1 MKRKNDF
8 AAKLLAVC
16 LALVLAAGML
26 AVPAMATGAATPSP
40 ANSTVPGGGG
50 EDNEGEGNK
59 GDNNNPGSN
68 GITGGMPY
76 ITGYTVAPQLGVAGE
91 LQRIQPGQK
100 CCIIV
105 SICDPRFTKM
115 YEEKSN
121 TDAED
126 TEAEVHNKALESL
139 MANAFPNIKI
149 TSTYNFAS
157 PSLGDIQIGG
167 FAYDKKL
174 SSGNDWTSG
183 PLEYHVAFNDITYMG
198 GSNKLSFD
206 VSYSGQQGLELVNLS
221 QNISQC
227 VGATNVEGG
236 KASAI
241 VVRSASYGGGS
252 VVAGQQFTLTAD
264 VFVTAGTTGAENVA
278 VSLTLPEQITVVSGS
293 SQIFVGNMAA
303 GESTSVNF
311 LLNASAT
318 SAAGSANITVNVN
331 GNAASDGAALTTTM
345 PITVPI
351 VQPERFEISR
361 TDFPEVINM
370 GEETYGSVSFVN
382 KGKGTIYNVSA
393 ELRGEGFT
401 TSEGNQFIGNVNS
414 GTESSAD
421 FTISPTQAGT
431 LNAQLVIT
439 YENEQAE
446 EKTITKDLTFT
457 VEEMVFDDPG
467 MMPGIDDIP
476 TEPAQTG
483 MPVWAW
489 AVIAVLAAGVAATV
503 VVIVRKKI
511 KKRKEN
517 EKLMEDD
524 DEDI

>member
-1 MKRKNDF
+1 MKQATNF
-8 AAKLLAVC
+8 AGKLLAVC
-16 LALVLAAGML
+16 LALVLAASML
-26 AVPAMATGAATPSP
+26 AVPAWADDE
-40 ANSTVPGGGG
+40 NSTGTGSASTTPPASSDDGG
-50 EDNEGEGNK
+50 
-59 GDNNNPGSN
+59 SS
-68 GITGGMPY
+68 GITGGTPY
-76 ITGYTVAPQLGVAGE
+76 ITGYTVTPQLGVAGE

-105 SICDPRFTKM
+105 SICDPRFTKIPG
-115 YEEKSN
+115 
-121 TDAED
+121 D
-126 TEAEVHNKALESL
+126 EAHNNALQKMMEQ
-139 MANAFPNIKI
+139 AFPNVKI

-167 FAYDKKL
+167 FAYGKNN
-174 SSGNDWTSG
+174 SSGAPWEAG
-183 PLEYHVAFNDITYMG
+183 PLEYHVSFNDITYLG

-241 VVRSASYGGGS
+241 VVRSAGYGGGS

-278 VSLTLPEQITVVSGS
+278 VSLTLPEQVTVVSGS

-318 SAAGSANITVNVN
+318 AAAGSANITINVN

-351 VQPERFEISR
+351 VQPERFEVSR

-401 TSEGNQFIGNVNS
+401 TTEGNQFVGNVAS

-421 FTISPTQAGT
+421 FTISPTQAGSI
-431 LNAQLVIT
+431 NAQLVIT

-446 EKTITKDLTFT
+446 EKTITKDITFT
-457 VEEMVFDDPG
+457 VEEMSFEDPG
-467 MMPGIDDIP
+467 MMPGMGDMP
-476 TEPAQTG
+476 TEPTQTG
-483 MPVWAW
+483 MPLWAW
-489 AVIAVLAAGVAATV
+489 AVIVVLAAGVVATV

-517 EKLMEDD
+517 EKLMEED

>member
-1 MKRKNDF
+1 MKQATNF
-8 AAKLLAVC
+8 AGKLLAVC
-16 LALVLAAGML
+16 LALVLAASML
-26 AVPAMATGAATPSP
+26 AVPAWADDE
-40 ANSTVPGGGG
+40 NSTGTGSAGTTPPASSDDGG
-50 EDNEGEGNK
+50 
-59 GDNNNPGSN
+59 SS
-68 GITGGMPY
+68 GITSGTPY
-76 ITGYTVAPQLGVAGE
+76 ITGYTVTPQLGVAGE

-105 SICDPRFTKM
+105 SICDPRFTKIPG
-115 YEEKSN
+115 
-121 TDAED
+121 D
-126 TEAEVHNKALESL
+126 EAHNNALQKMMEQ
-139 MANAFPNIKI
+139 AFPNVKI

-167 FAYDKKL
+167 FAYGKNN
-174 SSGNDWTSG
+174 SSGAPWEAG
-183 PLEYHVAFNDITYMG
+183 PLEYHVSFNDITYLG

-241 VVRSASYGGGS
+241 VVRSAGYGGGS

-278 VSLTLPEQITVVSGS
+278 VSLTLPEQVTVVSGS

-318 SAAGSANITVNVN
+318 AAAGSANITINVN

-351 VQPERFEISR
+351 VQPERFEVSR

-401 TSEGNQFIGNVNS
+401 TTEGNQFVGNVAS

-421 FTISPTQAGT
+421 FTISPTQAGSI
-431 LNAQLVIT
+431 NAQLVIT

-446 EKTITKDLTFT
+446 EKTITKDITFT
-457 VEEMVFDDPG
+457 VEEMMFEDPG
-467 MMPGIDDIP
+467 MMPGIDDMP
-476 TEPAQTG
+476 TEPTQTG
-483 MPVWAW
+483 MPLWAW
-489 AVIAVLAAGVAATV
+489 AVIVVLVAGVVVTV

-517 EKLMEDD
+517 EKLMEED

>member
-1 MKRKNDF
+1 MKQATNF
-8 AAKLLAVC
+8 AGKLLAVC
-16 LALVLAAGML
+16 LALVLAASML
-26 AVPAMATGAATPSP
+26 AVPAWADNG
-40 ANSTVPGGGG
+40 NSTGTGSASTTPPASSDDGG
-50 EDNEGEGNK
+50 
-59 GDNNNPGSN
+59 SS
-68 GITGGMPY
+68 GITGGTPY
-76 ITGYTVAPQLGVAGE
+76 ITGYTVTPQLGVAGE

-105 SICDPRFTKM
+105 SICDPRFTKIPG
-115 YEEKSN
+115 
-121 TDAED
+121 D
-126 TEAEVHNKALESL
+126 EAHNNALQKMMEQ
-139 MANAFPNIKI
+139 AFPNVKI

-167 FAYDKKL
+167 FAYGKNN
-174 SSGNDWTSG
+174 SSGAPWEAG
-183 PLEYHVAFNDITYMG
+183 PLEYHVSFNDITYLG

-206 VSYSGQQGLELVNLS
+206 VSYSGQQGLELANLS

-241 VVRSASYGGGS
+241 VVRSAGYGGGS

-278 VSLTLPEQITVVSGS
+278 VSLTLPEQVTVVSGS

-318 SAAGSANITVNVN
+318 AAAGSANITINVN

-351 VQPERFEISR
+351 VQPERFEVSR

-401 TSEGNQFIGNVNS
+401 TTEGNQFVGNVAS

-421 FTISPTQAGT
+421 FTISPTQAGSI
-431 LNAQLVIT
+431 NAQLVIT
-439 YENEQAE
+439 YENERAE
-446 EKTITKDLTFT
+446 EKTITKDITFT
-457 VEEMVFDDPG
+457 VKEMPFDSG
-467 MMPGIDDIP
+467 MAPDMDMPA
-476 TEPAQTG
+476 EPEQTG
-483 MPVWAW
+483 IPVWAW
-489 AVIAVLAAGVAATV
+489 AVMGLLVAGIVATV
-503 VVIVRKKI
+503 VIIVRKKI

-517 EKLMEDD
+517 EKLMEED

>member
-1 MKRKNDF
+1 MKQATNF
-8 AAKLLAVC
+8 AGKLLAVC
-16 LALVLAAGML
+16 LALVLAASML
-26 AVPAMATGAATPSP
+26 AVPAAWADNG
-40 ANSTVPGGGG
+40 NSTGTGSASTTPPASSDDGG
-50 EDNEGEGNK
+50 
-59 GDNNNPGSN
+59 SS
-68 GITGGMPY
+68 GITSGTPY
-76 ITGYTVAPQLGVAGE
+76 ITGYTVTPQLGVAGE

-105 SICDPRFTKM
+105 SICDPRFTKIPG
-115 YEEKSN
+115 
-121 TDAED
+121 D
-126 TEAEVHNKALESL
+126 EAHNNALQKMMEQ
-139 MANAFPNIKI
+139 AFPNVKI

-167 FAYDKKL
+167 FAYGKNN
-174 SSGNDWTSG
+174 SSGAPWEAG
-183 PLEYHVAFNDITYMG
+183 PLEYHVSFNDITYLG

-221 QNISQC
+221 KNISQC

-241 VVRSASYGGGS
+241 VVRSAGYGGGS

-278 VSLTLPEQITVVSGS
+278 VSLTLPEQVTVVSGS

-303 GESTSVNF
+303 GESASVNF

-318 SAAGSANITVNVN
+318 AAAGSANITINVN

-351 VQPERFEISR
+351 VQPERFEVSR

-401 TSEGNQFIGNVNS
+401 TTEGNQFVGNVAS

-421 FTISPTQAGT
+421 FTISPTQAGSI
-431 LNAQLVIT
+431 NAQLVIT

-446 EKTITKDLTFT
+446 EKTITKDITFT
-457 VEEMVFDDPG
+457 VEEMSFEDPG
-467 MMPGIDDIP
+467 MMPGMGDMP
-476 TEPAQTG
+476 TEPTQTG
-483 MPVWAW
+483 MPLWAW
-489 AVIAVLAAGVAATV
+489 AVIVVLAAGVVATV

-517 EKLMEDD
+517 EKLMEED

>member
-1 MKRKNDF
+1 MKQATNF
-8 AAKLLAVC
+8 AGKLLAVC
-16 LALVLAAGML
+16 LALVLAASML
-26 AVPAMATGAATPSP
+26 AVPAWADDGNNTGTGDPGTTPP
-40 ANSTVPGGGG
+40 ASSDDGG
-50 EDNEGEGNK
+50 
-59 GDNNNPGSN
+59 SS
-68 GITGGMPY
+68 GITGGTPY
-76 ITGYTVAPQLGVAGE
+76 ITGYTVTPQLGVAGE

-105 SICDPRFTKM
+105 SICDPRFTKIPG
-115 YEEKSN
+115 
-121 TDAED
+121 D
-126 TEAEVHNKALESL
+126 EAHNNALQKMIEQ
-139 MANAFPNIKI
+139 AFPNVKI

-167 FAYDKKL
+167 FAYGKNN
-174 SSGNDWTSG
+174 SSGAPWEAG
-183 PLEYHVAFNDITYMG
+183 PLEYHVSFNDITYLG

-241 VVRSASYGGGS
+241 VVRSAGYGGGS

-278 VSLTLPEQITVVSGS
+278 VSLTLPEQVTVVSGS

-318 SAAGSANITVNVN
+318 AAAGSANITINVN

-401 TSEGNQFIGNVNS
+401 TTEGNQFVGNVAS

-421 FTISPTQAGT
+421 FTISPTQAGSI
-431 LNAQLVIT
+431 NAQLVIT

-446 EKTITKDLTFT
+446 EKTLTKDITFT
-457 VEEMVFDDPG
+457 VEEMMFEDPG
-467 MMPGIDDIP
+467 MMPGIDDMP

-483 MPVWAW
+483 MPLWAW
-489 AVIAVLAAGVAATV
+489 AVIVVLVAGVVVTV

-517 EKLMEDD
+517 EKLMEED

>member
-1 MKRKNDF
+1 MKQATNF
-8 AAKLLAVC
+8 AGKLLAVC
-16 LALVLAAGML
+16 LALVLAASML
-26 AVPAMATGAATPSP
+26 AVPAWADNGNSTGAGDPGTTPP
-40 ANSTVPGGGG
+40 ASSDDGG
-50 EDNEGEGNK
+50 
-59 GDNNNPGSN
+59 SS
-68 GITGGMPY
+68 GITSGTPY
-76 ITGYTVAPQLGVAGE
+76 ITGYTVTPQLGVAGE

-105 SICDPRFTKM
+105 SICDPRFTKIPG
-115 YEEKSN
+115 
-121 TDAED
+121 D
-126 TEAEVHNKALESL
+126 EAHNNALQKMMEQ
-139 MANAFPNIKI
+139 AFPNVKI

-167 FAYDKKL
+167 FAYGKNN
-174 SSGNDWTSG
+174 SSGAPWEAG
-183 PLEYHVAFNDITYMG
+183 PLEYHVSFNDITYLG

-241 VVRSASYGGGS
+241 VVRSAGYGGGS

-278 VSLTLPEQITVVSGS
+278 VSLTLPEQVTVVSGS

-318 SAAGSANITVNVN
+318 AAAGSANITINVN

-351 VQPERFEISR
+351 VQPERFEVSR

-401 TSEGNQFIGNVNS
+401 TTEGNQFVGNVAS

-421 FTISPTQAGT
+421 FTISPTQAGSI
-431 LNAQLVIT
+431 NAQLVIT

-446 EKTITKDLTFT
+446 EKTITKDITFT
-457 VEEMVFDDPG
+457 VEEMMFEDPG
-467 MMPGIDDIP
+467 MMPGIDDMP

-483 MPVWAW
+483 MPLWAW
-489 AVIAVLAAGVAATV
+489 AVIVVLVAGVVVTV

-517 EKLMEDD
+517 EKLMEED

>member
-1 MKRKNDF
+1 MKQATNF
-8 AAKLLAVC
+8 AGKLLAVC
-16 LALVLAAGML
+16 LALVLAASML
-26 AVPAMATGAATPSP
+26 AVPAWAGNENNTGTGSASTTPP
-40 ANSTVPGGGG
+40 ASS
-50 EDNEGEGNK
+50 DEG
-59 GDNNNPGSN
+59 SS
-68 GITGGMPY
+68 GITGGTPY
-76 ITGYTVAPQLGVAGE
+76 ITGYTVTPQLGVAGE

-105 SICDPRFTKM
+105 GICDPRFTKM
-115 YEEKSN
+115 AESEEG
-121 TDAED
+121 AE
-126 TEAEVHNKALESL
+126 AHNKALEAL
-139 MANAFPNIKI
+139 MGSAFPNVKI

-167 FAYDKKL
+167 FAYGKNN
-174 SSGNDWTSG
+174 SSGAPWEAG
-183 PLEYHVAFNDITYMG
+183 PLEYHVSFNDITYLG

-206 VSYSGQQGLELVNLS
+206 VSYSGQQGLELANLS

-241 VVRSASYGGGS
+241 VVRSAGYGGGS

-278 VSLTLPEQITVVSGS
+278 VSLTLPEQVTVVSGS

-318 SAAGSANITVNVN
+318 AAAGSANITINVN

-351 VQPERFEISR
+351 VQPERFEVSR

-401 TSEGNQFIGNVNS
+401 TTEGNQFVGNVAS

-421 FTISPTQAGT
+421 FTISPTQAGSI
-431 LNAQLVIT
+431 NAQLVIT

-446 EKTITKDLTFT
+446 EKTITKDITFT
-457 VEEMVFDDPG
+457 VEEMSFEDPG
-467 MMPGIDDIP
+467 MMPGMGDMP
-476 TEPAQTG
+476 TEPTQTG
-483 MPVWAW
+483 MPLWAW
-489 AVIAVLAAGVAATV
+489 AVIVVLAAGVVATV

-517 EKLMEDD
+517 EKLMEED

>member
-1 MKRKNDF
+1 MKQATNF
-8 AAKLLAVC
+8 AGKLLAVC
-16 LALVLAAGML
+16 LALVLAASML
-26 AVPAMATGAATPSP
+26 AVPAWAGDG
-40 ANSTVPGGGG
+40 NSTGTGDPGTTPPASSDDGG
-50 EDNEGEGNK
+50 
-59 GDNNNPGSN
+59 SS
-68 GITGGMPY
+68 GITSGTPY
-76 ITGYTVAPQLGVAGE
+76 ITGYTVTPQLGVAGE

-105 SICDPRFTKM
+105 GICDPRFTKM
-115 YEEKSN
+115 ATGEEGA
-121 TDAED
+121 DA
-126 TEAEVHNKALESL
+126 HNKALETL
-139 MANAFPNIKI
+139 MSRAFPNIKI

-183 PLEYHVAFNDITYMG
+183 PLEYHVSFNDITYLG

-241 VVRSASYGGGS
+241 VVRSAGYGGGS

-278 VSLTLPEQITVVSGS
+278 VSLTLPEQVTVVSGS

-318 SAAGSANITVNVN
+318 AAAGSANITINVN

-401 TSEGNQFIGNVNS
+401 TTEGNQFVGNVAS

-421 FTISPTQAGT
+421 FTISPTQAGSI
-431 LNAQLVIT
+431 NAQLVIT

-446 EKTITKDLTFT
+446 EKTITKDITFT
-457 VEEMVFDDPG
+457 VEEMMFEDPG
-467 MMPGIDDIP
+467 MMPGIDDMP
-476 TEPAQTG
+476 TEPTQTG
-483 MPVWAW
+483 MPLWAW
-489 AVIAVLAAGVAATV
+489 AVIVVLVAGVVVTV

-517 EKLMEDD
+517 EKLMEED

>member
-1 MKRKNDF
+1 MKQATNF
-8 AAKLLAVC
+8 AGKLLAVC
-16 LALVLAAGML
+16 LALVLAASML
-26 AVPAMATGAATPSP
+26 AVPAWAGDG
-40 ANSTVPGGGG
+40 NSTDTGSASTTPPASFDDGG
-50 EDNEGEGNK
+50 
-59 GDNNNPGSN
+59 SS
-68 GITGGMPY
+68 GITSGTPY
-76 ITGYTVAPQLGVAGE
+76 ITGYTVTPQLGVAGE

-105 SICDPRFTKM
+105 SICDPRFTKIPG
-115 YEEKSN
+115 
-121 TDAED
+121 D
-126 TEAEVHNKALESL
+126 EAHNNALQKMMEQ
-139 MANAFPNIKI
+139 AFPNVKI

-167 FAYDKKL
+167 FAYGKNN
-174 SSGNDWTSG
+174 SSGAPWEAG
-183 PLEYHVAFNDITYMG
+183 PLEYHVSFNDITYLG

-241 VVRSASYGGGS
+241 VVRSAGYGGGS

-278 VSLTLPEQITVVSGS
+278 VSLTLPEQVTVVSGS

-318 SAAGSANITVNVN
+318 AAAGSANITINVN

-351 VQPERFEISR
+351 VQPERFEVSR

-401 TSEGNQFIGNVNS
+401 TTEGNQFVGNVAS

-421 FTISPTQAGT
+421 FTISPTQAGSI
-431 LNAQLVIT
+431 NAQLVIT

-446 EKTITKDLTFT
+446 EKTITKDITFT
-457 VEEMVFDDPG
+457 VEEMSFEDPG
-467 MMPGIDDIP
+467 MMPGMGDMS
-476 TEPAQTG
+476 TEPTQTG
-483 MPVWAW
+483 MPLWAW
-489 AVIAVLAAGVAATV
+489 AVIVVLAAGVVATV

-517 EKLMEDD
+517 EKLMEED

>member
-1 MKRKNDF
+1 MKQATNF
-8 AAKLLAVC
+8 AGKLLAVC
-16 LALVLAAGML
+16 LALVLAASML
-26 AVPAMATGAATPSP
+26 AVPAWAGNENNTGTGDPGTTPP
-40 ANSTVPGGGG
+40 ASS
-50 EDNEGEGNK
+50 DEG
-59 GDNNNPGSN
+59 SS
-68 GITGGMPY
+68 GITGGTPY
-76 ITGYTVAPQLGVAGE
+76 ITGYTVTPQLGVAGE

-105 SICDPRFTKM
+105 GICDPRFTKM
-115 YEEKSN
+115 ATGEEGA
-121 TDAED
+121 DA
-126 TEAEVHNKALESL
+126 HNKALETL
-139 MANAFPNIKI
+139 MSRAFPNIKI

-167 FAYDKKL
+167 FAYGKNN
-174 SSGNDWTSG
+174 SSGAPWEAG
-183 PLEYHVAFNDITYMG
+183 PLEYHVSFNDITYLG

-241 VVRSASYGGGS
+241 VVRSAGYGGGS

-278 VSLTLPEQITVVSGS
+278 VSLTLPEQVTVVSGS

-318 SAAGSANITVNVN
+318 AAAGSANITINVN

-401 TSEGNQFIGNVNS
+401 TTEGNQFVGNVAS

-421 FTISPTQAGT
+421 FTISPTQAGSI
-431 LNAQLVIT
+431 NAQLVIT

-446 EKTITKDLTFT
+446 EKTITKDITFT
-457 VEEMVFDDPG
+457 VEEMMFEDPG
-467 MMPGIDDIP
+467 MMPGMGDMP
-476 TEPAQTG
+476 TEPTQTG
-483 MPVWAW
+483 MPLWAW
-489 AVIAVLAAGVAATV
+489 AVIVVLAAGVVATV

-517 EKLMEDD
+517 EKLMEED

>member
-1 MKRKNDF
+1 MKQATNF
-8 AAKLLAVC
+8 AGKLLAVC
-16 LALVLAAGML
+16 LALVLAASML
-26 AVPAMATGAATPSP
+26 AVPAWADDGNNTGTGDPGTTPP
-40 ANSTVPGGGG
+40 ASSDDGG
-50 EDNEGEGNK
+50 
-59 GDNNNPGSN
+59 SS
-68 GITGGMPY
+68 GITGGTPY
-76 ITGYTVAPQLGVAGE
+76 ITGYTVTPQLGVAGE

-105 SICDPRFTKM
+105 SICDPRFTKIPG
-115 YEEKSN
+115 
-121 TDAED
+121 D
-126 TEAEVHNKALESL
+126 EAHNNALQKMMEQ
-139 MANAFPNIKI
+139 AFPNVKI

-167 FAYDKKL
+167 FAYGKNN
-174 SSGNDWTSG
+174 SSGAPWEAG
-183 PLEYHVAFNDITYMG
+183 PLEYHVSFNDITYLG

-241 VVRSASYGGGS
+241 VVRSAGYGGGS

-278 VSLTLPEQITVVSGS
+278 VSLTLPEQVTVVSGS

-318 SAAGSANITVNVN
+318 AAAGSANITINVN

-401 TSEGNQFIGNVNS
+401 TTEGNQFVGNVAS

-421 FTISPTQAGT
+421 FTISPTQAGSI
-431 LNAQLVIT
+431 NAQLVIT

-446 EKTITKDLTFT
+446 EKTITKDITFT
-457 VEEMVFDDPG
+457 VEEMMFEDPG
-467 MMPGIDDIP
+467 MMPGIDDMP
-476 TEPAQTG
+476 TEPTQTG
-483 MPVWAW
+483 MPLWAW
-489 AVIAVLAAGVAATV
+489 AVIVVLVAGVVVTV

-517 EKLMEDD
+517 EKLMEED

>member
-1 MKRKNDF
+1 MKQATNF
-8 AAKLLAVC
+8 AGKLLAVC
-16 LALVLAAGML
+16 LALVLAASML
-26 AVPAMATGAATPSP
+26 AVPAWADDGNNTGTGDPGTTPP
-40 ANSTVPGGGG
+40 ASS
-50 EDNEGEGNK
+50 DEG
-59 GDNNNPGSN
+59 SS
-68 GITGGMPY
+68 GITGGTPY
-76 ITGYTVAPQLGVAGE
+76 ITGYTVTPQLGVAGE

-105 SICDPRFTKM
+105 SICDPRFTKIPG
-115 YEEKSN
+115 
-121 TDAED
+121 D
-126 TEAEVHNKALESL
+126 EAHNNALQKMMEQ
-139 MANAFPNIKI
+139 AFPNVKI

-167 FAYDKKL
+167 FAYGKNN
-174 SSGNDWTSG
+174 SSGAPWEAG
-183 PLEYHVAFNDITYMG
+183 PLEYHVSFNDITYLG

-241 VVRSASYGGGS
+241 VVRSAGYGGGS

-278 VSLTLPEQITVVSGS
+278 VSLTLPEQVTVVSGS

-318 SAAGSANITVNVN
+318 AAAGSANITINVN

-401 TSEGNQFIGNVNS
+401 TTEGNQFVGNVAS

-421 FTISPTQAGT
+421 FTISPTQAGSI
-431 LNAQLVIT
+431 NAQLVIT

-446 EKTITKDLTFT
+446 EKTITKDITFT
-457 VEEMVFDDPG
+457 VEEMSFEDPG
-467 MMPGIDDIP
+467 MMPGMGDMP
-476 TEPAQTG
+476 TEPTQTG
-483 MPVWAW
+483 MPLWAW
-489 AVIAVLAAGVAATV
+489 AVIVVLAAGVVATV

-517 EKLMEDD
+517 EKLMEED

>member
-1 MKRKNDF
+1 MKQATNF
-8 AAKLLAVC
+8 AGKLLAVC
-16 LALVLAAGML
+16 LALVLAASML
-26 AVPAMATGAATPSP
+26 AVPAWAGDG
-40 ANSTVPGGGG
+40 NSTGTGDPGTTPPASSDDGG
-50 EDNEGEGNK
+50 
-59 GDNNNPGSN
+59 SS
-68 GITGGMPY
+68 GITGGTPY
-76 ITGYTVAPQLGVAGE
+76 ITGYTVTPQLGVAGE

-105 SICDPRFTKM
+105 SICDPRFTKIPG
-115 YEEKSN
+115 
-121 TDAED
+121 D
-126 TEAEVHNKALESL
+126 EAHNNALQKMMEQ
-139 MANAFPNIKI
+139 AFPNVKI

-167 FAYDKKL
+167 FAYGKNN
-174 SSGNDWTSG
+174 SSGAPWEAG
-183 PLEYHVAFNDITYMG
+183 PLEYHVSFNDITYLG

-241 VVRSASYGGGS
+241 VVRSAGYGGGS

-278 VSLTLPEQITVVSGS
+278 VSLTLPEQVTVVSGS

-318 SAAGSANITVNVN
+318 AAAGSANITINVN

-351 VQPERFEISR
+351 VQPERFEVSR

-401 TSEGNQFIGNVNS
+401 TTEGNQFVGNVAS

-421 FTISPTQAGT
+421 FTISPTQAGSI
-431 LNAQLVIT
+431 NAQLVIT

-446 EKTITKDLTFT
+446 EKTLTKDITFT
-457 VEEMVFDDPG
+457 VEEMSFEDPG
-467 MMPGIDDIP
+467 MMPGMGDMP
-476 TEPAQTG
+476 TEPTQTG
-483 MPVWAW
+483 MPLWAW
-489 AVIAVLAAGVAATV
+489 AVIVVLAAGVVATV

-517 EKLMEDD
+517 EKLMEED

>member
-1 MKRKNDF
+1 MKQATNF
-8 AAKLLAVC
+8 AGKLLAVC
-16 LALVLAAGML
+16 LALVLAASML
-26 AVPAMATGAATPSP
+26 AVPTALAENGNDNTGDGGTSTTPP
-40 ANSTVPGGGG
+40 ASSDDGG
-50 EDNEGEGNK
+50 
-59 GDNNNPGSN
+59 SS
-68 GITGGMPY
+68 GITGGTPY
-76 ITGYTVAPQLGVAGE
+76 ITGYTVTPQLGVAGE

-105 SICDPRFTKM
+105 SICDPRFTK
-115 YEEKSN
+115 EIEPAHAGKDDPAVQHN
-121 TDAED
+121 
-126 TEAEVHNKALESL
+126 EALKNL

-174 SSGNDWTSG
+174 SSGNGWTSG
-183 PLEYHVAFNDITYMG
+183 PLEYHVSFNDITYLG

-241 VVRSASYGGGS
+241 VVRSAGYGGGS

-278 VSLTLPEQITVVSGS
+278 VSLTLPEQVTVVSGS

-318 SAAGSANITVNVN
+318 AAAGSANITINVN

-401 TSEGNQFIGNVNS
+401 TTEGNQFVGNVAS

-421 FTISPTQAGT
+421 FTISPTQAGSI
-431 LNAQLVIT
+431 NAQLVIT

-446 EKTITKDLTFT
+446 EKTITKDITFT
-457 VEEMVFDDPG
+457 VEEMMFEDPG
-467 MMPGIDDIP
+467 MMPGIDDMP

-483 MPVWAW
+483 MPLWAW
-489 AVIAVLAAGVAATV
+489 AVIVVLVAGVVATV

-517 EKLMEDD
+517 EKLMEED

>member
-1 MKRKNDF
+1 MKQATNF
-8 AAKLLAVC
+8 AGKLLAVC
-16 LALVLAAGML
+16 LALVLAASML
-26 AVPAMATGAATPSP
+26 AVPAWADDE
-40 ANSTVPGGGG
+40 NSTGTGSASTTPPASS
-50 EDNEGEGNK
+50 DEG
-59 GDNNNPGSN
+59 SS
-68 GITGGMPY
+68 GITGGTPY
-76 ITGYTVAPQLGVAGE
+76 ITGYTVTPQLGVAGE

-115 YEEKSN
+115 ATGEEGA
-121 TDAED
+121 DA
-126 TEAEVHNKALESL
+126 HNKALETL
-139 MANAFPNIKI
+139 MSRAFPNIKI

-167 FAYDKKL
+167 FAYGKNN
-174 SSGNDWTSG
+174 SSGAPWEAG
-183 PLEYHVAFNDITYMG
+183 PLEYHVSFNDITYLG

-241 VVRSASYGGGS
+241 VVRSAGYGGGS

-278 VSLTLPEQITVVSGS
+278 VSLTLPEQVTVVSGS

-318 SAAGSANITVNVN
+318 AAAGSANITINVN

-351 VQPERFEISR
+351 VQPERFEVSR

-401 TSEGNQFIGNVNS
+401 TTEGNQFVGNVAS

-421 FTISPTQAGT
+421 FTISPTQAGSI
-431 LNAQLVIT
+431 NAQLVIT

-446 EKTITKDLTFT
+446 EKTITKDITFT
-457 VEEMVFDDPG
+457 VEEMSFEDPG
-467 MMPGIDDIP
+467 MMPGMGDMP
-476 TEPAQTG
+476 TEPTQTG
-483 MPVWAW
+483 MPLWAW
-489 AVIAVLAAGVAATV
+489 AVIVVLAAGVVATV

-517 EKLMEDD
+517 EKLMEED

>member
-1 MKRKNDF
+1 MKQATNF
-8 AAKLLAVC
+8 AGKLLAVC
-16 LALVLAAGML
+16 LALVLAASML
-26 AVPAMATGAATPSP
+26 AVPAWADNGNSTGAGDSSTTPP
-40 ANSTVPGGGG
+40 ASSDDGG
-50 EDNEGEGNK
+50 
-59 GDNNNPGSN
+59 SS
-68 GITGGMPY
+68 GITSGTPY
-76 ITGYTVAPQLGVAGE
+76 ITGYTVTPQLGVAGE

-105 SICDPRFTKM
+105 SICDPRFTKIPG
-115 YEEKSN
+115 
-121 TDAED
+121 D
-126 TEAEVHNKALESL
+126 EAHNNALQKMMEQ
-139 MANAFPNIKI
+139 AFPNVKI

-167 FAYDKKL
+167 FAYGKNN
-174 SSGNDWTSG
+174 SSGAPWEAG
-183 PLEYHVAFNDITYMG
+183 PLEYHVSFNDITYLG

-241 VVRSASYGGGS
+241 VVRSAGYGGGS

-278 VSLTLPEQITVVSGS
+278 VSLTLPEQVTVVSGS

-318 SAAGSANITVNVN
+318 AAAGSANITINVN

-351 VQPERFEISR
+351 VQPERFEVSR

-401 TSEGNQFIGNVNS
+401 TTEGNQFVGNVAS

-421 FTISPTQAGT
+421 FTISPTQAGSI
-431 LNAQLVIT
+431 NAQLVIT

-446 EKTITKDLTFT
+446 EKTITKDITFT
-457 VEEMVFDDPG
+457 VEEMMFEDPG
-467 MMPGIDDIP
+467 MMPGMGDMP
-476 TEPAQTG
+476 TEPTQTG
-483 MPVWAW
+483 MPLWAW
-489 AVIAVLAAGVAATV
+489 AVIVVLAAGVVATV

-517 EKLMEDD
+517 EKLMEED

>member
-1 MKRKNDF
+1 MKQATNF
-8 AAKLLAVC
+8 AGKLLAVC
-16 LALVLAAGML
+16 LALVLAASML
-26 AVPAMATGAATPSP
+26 AVPAAWADNGNSTGAGDPGTTPP
-40 ANSTVPGGGG
+40 ASSDDGG
-50 EDNEGEGNK
+50 
-59 GDNNNPGSN
+59 SS
-68 GITGGMPY
+68 GITGGTPY
-76 ITGYTVAPQLGVAGE
+76 ITGYTVTPQLGVAGE

-105 SICDPRFTKM
+105 SICDPRFTKIPG
-115 YEEKSN
+115 
-121 TDAED
+121 D
-126 TEAEVHNKALESL
+126 EAHNNALQKMMEQ
-139 MANAFPNIKI
+139 AFPNVKI

-167 FAYDKKL
+167 FAYGKNN
-174 SSGNDWTSG
+174 SSGAPWEAG
-183 PLEYHVAFNDITYMG
+183 PLEYHVSFNDITYLG

-206 VSYSGQQGLELVNLS
+206 VSYSGQQGLELANLS

-241 VVRSASYGGGS
+241 VVRSAGYGGGS

-278 VSLTLPEQITVVSGS
+278 VSLTLPEQVTVVSGS

-318 SAAGSANITVNVN
+318 AAAGSANITINVN

-351 VQPERFEISR
+351 VQPERFEVSR

-401 TSEGNQFIGNVNS
+401 TTEGNQFVGNVAS

-421 FTISPTQAGT
+421 FTISPTQAGSI
-431 LNAQLVIT
+431 NAQLVIT

-446 EKTITKDLTFT
+446 EKTITKDITFT
-457 VEEMVFDDPG
+457 VEEMSFEDPG
-467 MMPGIDDIP
+467 MMPGMGDMP
-476 TEPAQTG
+476 TEPTQTG
-483 MPVWAW
+483 MPLWAW
-489 AVIAVLAAGVAATV
+489 AVIVVLAAGVVATV

-517 EKLMEDD
+517 EKLMEED

>member
-1 MKRKNDF
+1 MKQATNF
-8 AAKLLAVC
+8 AGKLLAVC
-16 LALVLAAGML
+16 LALVLAASML
-26 AVPAMATGAATPSP
+26 AVPAWAGNENNTGTGSASTTPP
-40 ANSTVPGGGG
+40 ASSDDGG
-50 EDNEGEGNK
+50 
-59 GDNNNPGSN
+59 SS
-68 GITGGMPY
+68 GITSGTPY
-76 ITGYTVAPQLGVAGE
+76 ITGYTVTPQLGVAGE

-105 SICDPRFTKM
+105 SICDPRFTKIPG
-115 YEEKSN
+115 
-121 TDAED
+121 D
-126 TEAEVHNKALESL
+126 EAHNNALQKMMEQ
-139 MANAFPNIKI
+139 AFPNVKI

-167 FAYDKKL
+167 FAYGKNN
-174 SSGNDWTSG
+174 SSGAPWEAG
-183 PLEYHVAFNDITYMG
+183 PLEYHVSFNDITYLG

-241 VVRSASYGGGS
+241 VVRSAGYGGGS

-278 VSLTLPEQITVVSGS
+278 VSLTLPEQVTVVSGS

-318 SAAGSANITVNVN
+318 AAAGSANITINVN

-351 VQPERFEISR
+351 VQPERFEVSR

-401 TSEGNQFIGNVNS
+401 TTEGNQFVGNVAS

-421 FTISPTQAGT
+421 FTISPTQAGSI
-431 LNAQLVIT
+431 NAQLVIT

-446 EKTITKDLTFT
+446 EKTITKDITFT
-457 VEEMVFDDPG
+457 VEEMSFDDPG
-467 MMPGIDDIP
+467 MMPGMGDMP
-476 TEPAQTG
+476 TEPTQTG
-483 MPVWAW
+483 MPLWAW
-489 AVIAVLAAGVAATV
+489 AVIVVLAAGVVATV

-517 EKLMEDD
+517 EKLMEED

>member
-1 MKRKNDF
+1 MKQATNF
-8 AAKLLAVC
+8 AGKLLAVC
-16 LALVLAAGML
+16 LALVLAASML
-26 AVPAMATGAATPSP
+26 AVPAWAGNGNNTGTGDPSTTPP
-40 ANSTVPGGGG
+40 ASSDDGG
-50 EDNEGEGNK
+50 
-59 GDNNNPGSN
+59 SS
-68 GITGGMPY
+68 GITSGTPY
-76 ITGYTVAPQLGVAGE
+76 ITGYTVTPQLGVAGE

-105 SICDPRFTKM
+105 SICDPRFTKIPG
-115 YEEKSN
+115 
-121 TDAED
+121 D
-126 TEAEVHNKALESL
+126 EAHNNALQKMMEQ
-139 MANAFPNIKI
+139 AFPNVKI

-167 FAYDKKL
+167 FAYGKNN
-174 SSGNDWTSG
+174 SSGAPWEAG
-183 PLEYHVAFNDITYMG
+183 PLEYHVSFNDITYLG

-241 VVRSASYGGGS
+241 VVRSAGYGGGS

-278 VSLTLPEQITVVSGS
+278 VSLTLPEQVTVVSGS

-318 SAAGSANITVNVN
+318 AAAGSANITINVN

-351 VQPERFEISR
+351 VQPERFEVSR

-401 TSEGNQFIGNVNS
+401 TTEGNQFVGNVAS

-421 FTISPTQAGT
+421 FTISPTQAGSI
-431 LNAQLVIT
+431 NAQLVIT

-446 EKTITKDLTFT
+446 EKTITKDITFT
-457 VEEMVFDDPG
+457 VEEMSFEDPG
-467 MMPGIDDIP
+467 MMPGMGDMP
-476 TEPAQTG
+476 TEPTQTG
-483 MPVWAW
+483 MPLWAW
-489 AVIAVLAAGVAATV
+489 AVIVVLAAGVVATV

-517 EKLMEDD
+517 EKLMEED

>member
-1 MKRKNDF
+1 MKQATNF
-8 AAKLLAVC
+8 AGKLLAVC
-16 LALVLAAGML
+16 LALVLAASML
-26 AVPAMATGAATPSP
+26 AVPAAWADNG
-40 ANSTVPGGGG
+40 NSTGTGSASTTPPASSDDGG
-50 EDNEGEGNK
+50 
-59 GDNNNPGSN
+59 SS
-68 GITGGMPY
+68 GITSGTPY
-76 ITGYTVAPQLGVAGE
+76 ITGYTVTPQLGVAGE

-105 SICDPRFTKM
+105 SICDPRFTKIPG
-115 YEEKSN
+115 
-121 TDAED
+121 D
-126 TEAEVHNKALESL
+126 EAHNNALQKMMEQ
-139 MANAFPNIKI
+139 AFPNVKI

-167 FAYDKKL
+167 FAYGKNN
-174 SSGNDWTSG
+174 SSGAPWEAG
-183 PLEYHVAFNDITYMG
+183 PLEYHVSFNDITYLG

-241 VVRSASYGGGS
+241 VVRSAGYGGGS

-278 VSLTLPEQITVVSGS
+278 VSLTLPEQVTVVSGS

-318 SAAGSANITVNVN
+318 AAAGSANITINVN

-401 TSEGNQFIGNVNS
+401 TTEGNQFVGNVAS

-421 FTISPTQAGT
+421 FTISPTQAGSI
-431 LNAQLVIT
+431 NAQLVIT

-446 EKTITKDLTFT
+446 EKTLTKDITFT
-457 VEEMVFDDPG
+457 VEEMMFEDPG
-467 MMPGIDDIP
+467 MMPGIDDMP

-483 MPVWAW
+483 MPLWAW
-489 AVIAVLAAGVAATV
+489 AVIVVLVAGVVVTV

-517 EKLMEDD
+517 EKLMEED

>member
-1 MKRKNDF
+1 MKQATNF
-8 AAKLLAVC
+8 AGKLLAVC
-16 LALVLAAGML
+16 LALVLAASML
-26 AVPAMATGAATPSP
+26 AVPAAWADNG
-40 ANSTVPGGGG
+40 NSTGTGSASTTPPASSDDGG
-50 EDNEGEGNK
+50 
-59 GDNNNPGSN
+59 SS
-68 GITGGMPY
+68 GITSGTPY
-76 ITGYTVAPQLGVAGE
+76 ITGYTVTPQLGVAGE

-105 SICDPRFTKM
+105 SICDPRFTKIPG
-115 YEEKSN
+115 
-121 TDAED
+121 D
-126 TEAEVHNKALESL
+126 EAHNNALQKMMEQ
-139 MANAFPNIKI
+139 AFPNVKI

-167 FAYDKKL
+167 FAYGKNN
-174 SSGNDWTSG
+174 SSGAPWEAG
-183 PLEYHVAFNDITYMG
+183 PLEYHVSFNDITYLG

-241 VVRSASYGGGS
+241 VVRSAGYGGGS

-278 VSLTLPEQITVVSGS
+278 VSLTLPEQVTVVSGS

-303 GESTSVNF
+303 GESASVNF

-318 SAAGSANITVNVN
+318 AAAGSANITINVN

-351 VQPERFEISR
+351 VQPERFEVSR

-401 TSEGNQFIGNVNS
+401 TTEGNQFVGNVAS

-421 FTISPTQAGT
+421 FTISPTQAGSI
-431 LNAQLVIT
+431 NAQLVIT

-446 EKTITKDLTFT
+446 EKTITKDITFT
-457 VEEMVFDDPG
+457 VEEMSFEDPG
-467 MMPGIDDIP
+467 MMPGMGDMP
-476 TEPAQTG
+476 TEPTQTG
-483 MPVWAW
+483 MPLWAW
-489 AVIAVLAAGVAATV
+489 AVIVVLAAGVVATV

-517 EKLMEDD
+517 EKLMEED

>member
-1 MKRKNDF
+1 MKQATNF
-8 AAKLLAVC
+8 AGKLLAVC
-16 LALVLAAGML
+16 LALVLAASML
-26 AVPAMATGAATPSP
+26 AVPAWADDGNNTGTGDPGTTPP
-40 ANSTVPGGGG
+40 ASSDDGG
-50 EDNEGEGNK
+50 
-59 GDNNNPGSN
+59 SS
-68 GITGGMPY
+68 GITGGTPY
-76 ITGYTVAPQLGVAGE
+76 ITGYTVTPQLGVAGE

-105 SICDPRFTKM
+105 SICDPRFTKIPG
-115 YEEKSN
+115 
-121 TDAED
+121 D
-126 TEAEVHNKALESL
+126 EAHNNALQKMMEQ
-139 MANAFPNIKI
+139 AFPNVKI

-167 FAYDKKL
+167 FAYGKNN
-174 SSGNDWTSG
+174 SSGAPWEAG
-183 PLEYHVAFNDITYMG
+183 PLEYHVSFNDITYLG

-241 VVRSASYGGGS
+241 VVRSAGYGGGS

-278 VSLTLPEQITVVSGS
+278 VSLTLPEQVTVVSGS

-318 SAAGSANITVNVN
+318 AAAGSANITINVN

-401 TSEGNQFIGNVNS
+401 TTEGNQFVGNVAS

-421 FTISPTQAGT
+421 FTISPTQAGSI
-431 LNAQLVIT
+431 NAQLVIT

-446 EKTITKDLTFT
+446 EKTITKDITFT
-457 VEEMVFDDPG
+457 VEEMSFEDPG
-467 MMPGIDDIP
+467 MMPGMGDMP
-476 TEPAQTG
+476 TEPTQTG
-483 MPVWAW
+483 MPLWAW
-489 AVIAVLAAGVAATV
+489 AVIVVLAAGVVATV

-517 EKLMEDD
+517 EKLMEED

>member
-1 MKRKNDF
+1 MKQATNF
-8 AAKLLAVC
+8 AGKLLAVC
-16 LALVLAAGML
+16 LALVLAASML
-26 AVPAMATGAATPSP
+26 AVPAWAGDG
-40 ANSTVPGGGG
+40 NSTGTGDPGTTPPASSDDGG
-50 EDNEGEGNK
+50 
-59 GDNNNPGSN
+59 SS
-68 GITGGMPY
+68 GITGGTPY
-76 ITGYTVAPQLGVAGE
+76 ITGYTVTPQLGVAGE

-105 SICDPRFTKM
+105 GICDPRFTKM
-115 YEEKSN
+115 ATGEEGA
-121 TDAED
+121 DA
-126 TEAEVHNKALESL
+126 HNKALETL
-139 MANAFPNIKI
+139 MSRAFPNIKI

-167 FAYDKKL
+167 FAYGKNN
-174 SSGNDWTSG
+174 SSGAPWEAG
-183 PLEYHVAFNDITYMG
+183 PLEYHVSFNDITYLG

-241 VVRSASYGGGS
+241 VVRSAGYGGGS

-278 VSLTLPEQITVVSGS
+278 VSLTLPEQVTVVSGS

-318 SAAGSANITVNVN
+318 AAAGSANITINVN

-351 VQPERFEISR
+351 VQPERFEVSR

-401 TSEGNQFIGNVNS
+401 TTEGNQFVGNVAS

-421 FTISPTQAGT
+421 FTISPTQAGSI
-431 LNAQLVIT
+431 NAQLVIT

-446 EKTITKDLTFT
+446 EKTITKDITFT
-457 VEEMVFDDPG
+457 VEEMMFEDPG
-467 MMPGIDDIP
+467 MMPGIDDMP

-483 MPVWAW
+483 MPLWAW
-489 AVIAVLAAGVAATV
+489 AVIVVLVAGVVVTV

-517 EKLMEDD
+517 EKLMEED

>member
-1 MKRKNDF
+1 MKQATNF
-8 AAKLLAVC
+8 AGKLLAVC
-16 LALVLAAGML
+16 LALVLAASML
-26 AVPAMATGAATPSP
+26 AVPAAWADNG
-40 ANSTVPGGGG
+40 NSTGTGSASTTPPASSDDGG
-50 EDNEGEGNK
+50 
-59 GDNNNPGSN
+59 SS
-68 GITGGMPY
+68 GITSGTPY
-76 ITGYTVAPQLGVAGE
+76 ITGYTVTPQLGVAGE

-105 SICDPRFTKM
+105 SICDPRFTKIPG
-115 YEEKSN
+115 
-121 TDAED
+121 D
-126 TEAEVHNKALESL
+126 EAHNNALQKMMEQ
-139 MANAFPNIKI
+139 AFPNVKI

-167 FAYDKKL
+167 FAYGKNN
-174 SSGNDWTSG
+174 SSGAPWEAG
-183 PLEYHVAFNDITYMG
+183 PLEYHVSFNDITYLG

-241 VVRSASYGGGS
+241 VVRSAGYGGGS

-278 VSLTLPEQITVVSGS
+278 VSLTLPEQVTVVSGS

-318 SAAGSANITVNVN
+318 AAAGSANITINVN

-351 VQPERFEISR
+351 VQPERFEVSR

-401 TSEGNQFIGNVNS
+401 TTEGNQFVGNVAS

-421 FTISPTQAGT
+421 FTISPTQAGSI
-431 LNAQLVIT
+431 NAQLVIT

-446 EKTITKDLTFT
+446 EKTITKDITFT
-457 VEEMVFDDPG
+457 VEEMMFEDPG
-467 MMPGIDDIP
+467 MMPGIDDMP

-483 MPVWAW
+483 MPLWAW
-489 AVIAVLAAGVAATV
+489 AVIVVLVAGVVVTV

-517 EKLMEDD
+517 EKLMEED

>member
-1 MKRKNDF
+1 MKQATNF
-8 AAKLLAVC
+8 AGKLLAVC
-16 LALVLAAGML
+16 LALVLAASML
-26 AVPAMATGAATPSP
+26 AVPAWAGNENNTGTGDPGTTPP
-40 ANSTVPGGGG
+40 ASS
-50 EDNEGEGNK
+50 DEG
-59 GDNNNPGSN
+59 SS
-68 GITGGMPY
+68 GITGGTPY
-76 ITGYTVAPQLGVAGE
+76 ITGYTVTPQLGVAGE

-105 SICDPRFTKM
+105 GICDPRFTKM
-115 YEEKSN
+115 ATGEEGA
-121 TDAED
+121 DA
-126 TEAEVHNKALESL
+126 HNKALETL
-139 MANAFPNIKI
+139 MSRAFPNIKI

-167 FAYDKKL
+167 FAYGKNN
-174 SSGNDWTSG
+174 SSGAPWEAG
-183 PLEYHVAFNDITYMG
+183 PLEYHVSFNDITYLG

-241 VVRSASYGGGS
+241 VVRSAGYGGGS

-278 VSLTLPEQITVVSGS
+278 VSLTLPEQVTVVSGS

-318 SAAGSANITVNVN
+318 AAAGSANITINVN

-351 VQPERFEISR
+351 VQPERFEVSR

-401 TSEGNQFIGNVNS
+401 TTEGNQFVGNVAS

-421 FTISPTQAGT
+421 FTISPTQAGSI
-431 LNAQLVIT
+431 NAQLVIT

-446 EKTITKDLTFT
+446 EKTLTKDITFT
-457 VEEMVFDDPG
+457 VEEMSFDDPG
-467 MMPGIDDIP
+467 MMPGMGDMP
-476 TEPAQTG
+476 TEPTQTG
-483 MPVWAW
+483 MPLWAW
-489 AVIAVLAAGVAATV
+489 AVIVVLAAGVVATV

-517 EKLMEDD
+517 EKLMEED

>member
-1 MKRKNDF
+1 MKQATNF
-8 AAKLLAVC
+8 AGKLLAVC
-16 LALVLAAGML
+16 LALVLAASML
-26 AVPAMATGAATPSP
+26 AVPAAWADNG
-40 ANSTVPGGGG
+40 NSTGTGSASTTPPASSDDGG
-50 EDNEGEGNK
+50 
-59 GDNNNPGSN
+59 SS
-68 GITGGMPY
+68 GITGGTPY
-76 ITGYTVAPQLGVAGE
+76 ITGYTVTPQLGVAGE

-105 SICDPRFTKM
+105 SICDPRFTKIPG
-115 YEEKSN
+115 
-121 TDAED
+121 D
-126 TEAEVHNKALESL
+126 EAHNNALQKMMEQ
-139 MANAFPNIKI
+139 AFPNVKI

-167 FAYDKKL
+167 FAYGKNN
-174 SSGNDWTSG
+174 SSGAPWEAG
-183 PLEYHVAFNDITYMG
+183 PLEYHVSFNDITYLG

-241 VVRSASYGGGS
+241 VVRSAGYGGGS

-278 VSLTLPEQITVVSGS
+278 VSLTLPEQVTVVSGS

-318 SAAGSANITVNVN
+318 AAAGSANITINVN

-351 VQPERFEISR
+351 VQPERFEVSR
-361 TDFPEVINM
+361 TDFPEVVNM
-370 GEETYGSVSFVN
+370 GEETYGSVSVVN
-382 KGKGTIYNVSA
+382 KGEGTMSNVSA

-401 TSEGNQFIGNVNS
+401 TTEGNQFVGNVAS

-421 FTISPTQAGT
+421 FTISPTQAGSI
-431 LNAQLVIT
+431 NAQLVIT

-446 EKTITKDLTFT
+446 EKTITKDITFT
-457 VEEMVFDDPG
+457 VEEMSFEDPG
-467 MMPGIDDIP
+467 MMPGMGDMP
-476 TEPAQTG
+476 TEPTQTG
-483 MPVWAW
+483 MPLWAW
-489 AVIAVLAAGVAATV
+489 AVIVVLAAGVVATV

-517 EKLMEDD
+517 EKLMEED

>member
-1 MKRKNDF
+1 MKQATNF
-8 AAKLLAVC
+8 AGKLLAVC
-16 LALVLAAGML
+16 LALVLAASML
-26 AVPAMATGAATPSP
+26 AVPAAWADNG
-40 ANSTVPGGGG
+40 NSTGTGSASTTPPASSDDGG
-50 EDNEGEGNK
+50 
-59 GDNNNPGSN
+59 SS
-68 GITGGMPY
+68 GITSGTPY
-76 ITGYTVAPQLGVAGE
+76 ITGYTVTPQLGVAGE

-105 SICDPRFTKM
+105 SICDPRFTKIPG
-115 YEEKSN
+115 
-121 TDAED
+121 D
-126 TEAEVHNKALESL
+126 EAHNNALQKMMEQ
-139 MANAFPNIKI
+139 AFPNVKI

-183 PLEYHVAFNDITYMG
+183 PLEYHVSFNDITYLG

-241 VVRSASYGGGS
+241 VVRSAGYGGGS

-278 VSLTLPEQITVVSGS
+278 VSLTLPEQVTVVSGS

-318 SAAGSANITVNVN
+318 AAAGSANITINVN

-351 VQPERFEISR
+351 VQPERFEVSR

-401 TSEGNQFIGNVNS
+401 TTEGNQFVGNVAS

-421 FTISPTQAGT
+421 FTISPTQAGSI
-431 LNAQLVIT
+431 NAQLVIT

-446 EKTITKDLTFT
+446 EKTITKDITFT
-457 VEEMVFDDPG
+457 VEEMMFEDPG
-467 MMPGIDDIP
+467 MMPGIDDMP
-476 TEPAQTG
+476 TEPTQTG
-483 MPVWAW
+483 IPLWAW
-489 AVIAVLAAGVAATV
+489 AVIVVLAAGVVATV

-517 EKLMEDD
+517 EKLMEED

>member
-1 MKRKNDF
+1 MKQATNF
-8 AAKLLAVC
+8 AGKLLAVC
-16 LALVLAAGML
+16 LALVLAASML
-26 AVPAMATGAATPSP
+26 AVPAAWADNG
-40 ANSTVPGGGG
+40 NSTGTGSASTTPPASSDDGG
-50 EDNEGEGNK
+50 
-59 GDNNNPGSN
+59 SS
-68 GITGGMPY
+68 GITSGTPY
-76 ITGYTVAPQLGVAGE
+76 ITGYTVTPQLGVAGE

-105 SICDPRFTKM
+105 SICDPRFTKIPG
-115 YEEKSN
+115 
-121 TDAED
+121 D
-126 TEAEVHNKALESL
+126 EAHNNALQKMMEQ
-139 MANAFPNIKI
+139 AFPNVKI

-167 FAYDKKL
+167 FAYGKNN
-174 SSGNDWTSG
+174 SSGAPWEAG
-183 PLEYHVAFNDITYMG
+183 PLEYHVSFNDITYLG

-241 VVRSASYGGGS
+241 VVRSAGYGGGS

-278 VSLTLPEQITVVSGS
+278 VSLTLPEQVTVVSGS

-318 SAAGSANITVNVN
+318 AAAGSANITINVN

-351 VQPERFEISR
+351 VQPERFEVSR

-401 TSEGNQFIGNVNS
+401 TTEGNQFVGNVAS

-421 FTISPTQAGT
+421 FTISPTQAGSI
-431 LNAQLVIT
+431 NAQLVIT

-446 EKTITKDLTFT
+446 EKTITKDITFT
-457 VEEMVFDDPG
+457 VEEMSFEDPG
-467 MMPGIDDIP
+467 MMPGMGDMP
-476 TEPAQTG
+476 TEPTQTG
-483 MPVWAW
+483 MPLWAW
-489 AVIAVLAAGVAATV
+489 AVIVVLVAGVVVTV

-517 EKLMEDD
+517 EKLMEED

>member
-1 MKRKNDF
+1 MKQATNF
-8 AAKLLAVC
+8 AGKLLAVC
-16 LALVLAAGML
+16 LALVLAASML
-26 AVPAMATGAATPSP
+26 AVPAWAGDG
-40 ANSTVPGGGG
+40 NSTGTGSASTTPPASSDDGG
-50 EDNEGEGNK
+50 
-59 GDNNNPGSN
+59 SS
-68 GITGGMPY
+68 GITSGTPY
-76 ITGYTVAPQLGVAGE
+76 ITGYTVTPQLGVAGE

-105 SICDPRFTKM
+105 SICDPRFTKIPG
-115 YEEKSN
+115 
-121 TDAED
+121 D
-126 TEAEVHNKALESL
+126 EAHNNALQKMMEQ
-139 MANAFPNIKI
+139 AFPNVKI

-167 FAYDKKL
+167 FAYGKNN
-174 SSGNDWTSG
+174 SSGAPWEAG
-183 PLEYHVAFNDITYMG
+183 PLEYHVSFNDITYLG

-241 VVRSASYGGGS
+241 VVRSAGYGGGS

-278 VSLTLPEQITVVSGS
+278 VSLTLPEQVTVVSGS

-318 SAAGSANITVNVN
+318 AAAGSANITINVN

-401 TSEGNQFIGNVNS
+401 TTEGNQFVGNVAS

-421 FTISPTQAGT
+421 FTISPTQAGSI
-431 LNAQLVIT
+431 NAQLVIT

-446 EKTITKDLTFT
+446 EKTITKDITFT
-457 VEEMVFDDPG
+457 VEEMMFEDPG
-467 MMPGIDDIP
+467 MMPGIDDMP

-483 MPVWAW
+483 MPLWAW
-489 AVIAVLAAGVAATV
+489 AVIVVLAAGVVATV

-517 EKLMEDD
+517 EKLMEED

>member
-1 MKRKNDF
+1 MKQATNF
-8 AAKLLAVC
+8 AGKLLAVC
-16 LALVLAAGML
+16 LALVLAASML
-26 AVPAMATGAATPSP
+26 AVPAWADDGNNTGTGDPGTTPP
-40 ANSTVPGGGG
+40 ASSDDGG
-50 EDNEGEGNK
+50 
-59 GDNNNPGSN
+59 SS
-68 GITGGMPY
+68 GITGGTPY
-76 ITGYTVAPQLGVAGE
+76 ITGYTVTPQLGVAGE

-105 SICDPRFTKM
+105 SICDPRFTKIPG
-115 YEEKSN
+115 
-121 TDAED
+121 D
-126 TEAEVHNKALESL
+126 EAHNNALQKMMEQ
-139 MANAFPNIKI
+139 AFPNVKI

-167 FAYDKKL
+167 FAYGKNN
-174 SSGNDWTSG
+174 SSGAPWEAG
-183 PLEYHVAFNDITYMG
+183 PLEYHVSFNDITYLG

-241 VVRSASYGGGS
+241 VVRSAGYGGGS

-278 VSLTLPEQITVVSGS
+278 VSLTLPEQVTVVSGS

-318 SAAGSANITVNVN
+318 AAAGSANITINVN

-401 TSEGNQFIGNVNS
+401 TTEGNQFVGNVAS

-421 FTISPTQAGT
+421 FTISPTQAGSI
-431 LNAQLVIT
+431 NAQLVIT

-446 EKTITKDLTFT
+446 EKTITKDITFT
-457 VEEMVFDDPG
+457 VEEMSFEDPG
-467 MMPGIDDIP
+467 MMPGIDDMP
-476 TEPAQTG
+476 TEPTQTG
-483 MPVWAW
+483 MPLWAW
-489 AVIAVLAAGVAATV
+489 AVIVVLVAGVVVTV

-517 EKLMEDD
+517 EKLMEED

>member
-1 MKRKNDF
+1 MKQATNF
-8 AAKLLAVC
+8 AGKLLAVC
-16 LALVLAAGML
+16 LALVLAASML
-26 AVPAMATGAATPSP
+26 AVPAAWADNGNSTGAGSASTTPP
-40 ANSTVPGGGG
+40 ASSDDGG
-50 EDNEGEGNK
+50 
-59 GDNNNPGSN
+59 SS
-68 GITGGMPY
+68 GITGGTPY
-76 ITGYTVAPQLGVAGE
+76 ITGYTVTPQLGVAGE

-105 SICDPRFTKM
+105 SICDPRFTKIPG
-115 YEEKSN
+115 
-121 TDAED
+121 D
-126 TEAEVHNKALESL
+126 EAHNNALQKMMEQ
-139 MANAFPNIKI
+139 AFPNVKI

-167 FAYDKKL
+167 FAYGKNN
-174 SSGNDWTSG
+174 SSGAPWEAG
-183 PLEYHVAFNDITYMG
+183 PLEYHVSFNDITYLG

-241 VVRSASYGGGS
+241 VVRSAGYGGGS

-278 VSLTLPEQITVVSGS
+278 VSLTLPEQVTVVSGS

-318 SAAGSANITVNVN
+318 AAAGSANITINVN

-351 VQPERFEISR
+351 VQPERFEVSR

-401 TSEGNQFIGNVNS
+401 TTEGNQFVGNVAS

-421 FTISPTQAGT
+421 FTISPTQAGSI
-431 LNAQLVIT
+431 NAQLVIT

-446 EKTITKDLTFT
+446 EKTITKDITFT
-457 VEEMVFDDPG
+457 VEEMSFEDPG
-467 MMPGIDDIP
+467 MMPGMGDMP
-476 TEPAQTG
+476 TEPTQTG
-483 MPVWAW
+483 MPLWAW
-489 AVIAVLAAGVAATV
+489 AVIVVLAAGVVATV

-517 EKLMEDD
+517 EKLMEED

>member
-1 MKRKNDF
+1 MKQATNF
-8 AAKLLAVC
+8 AGKLLAVC
-16 LALVLAAGML
+16 LALVLAASML
-26 AVPAMATGAATPSP
+26 AVPAWAGDGNNTGAGDSSTTPP
-40 ANSTVPGGGG
+40 ASSDDGG
-50 EDNEGEGNK
+50 
-59 GDNNNPGSN
+59 SS
-68 GITGGMPY
+68 GITGGTPY
-76 ITGYTVAPQLGVAGE
+76 ITGYTVTPQLGVAGE

-105 SICDPRFTKM
+105 SICDPRFTKIPG
-115 YEEKSN
+115 
-121 TDAED
+121 D
-126 TEAEVHNKALESL
+126 EAHNNALQKMMEQ
-139 MANAFPNIKI
+139 AFPNVKI

-167 FAYDKKL
+167 FAYGKNN
-174 SSGNDWTSG
+174 SSGAPWEAG
-183 PLEYHVAFNDITYMG
+183 PLEYHVSFNDITYLG

-241 VVRSASYGGGS
+241 VVRSAGYGGGS

-278 VSLTLPEQITVVSGS
+278 VSLTLPEQVTVVSGS

-318 SAAGSANITVNVN
+318 AAAGSANITINVN

-401 TSEGNQFIGNVNS
+401 TTEGNQFVGNVAS

-421 FTISPTQAGT
+421 FTISPTQAGSI
-431 LNAQLVIT
+431 NAQLVIT

-446 EKTITKDLTFT
+446 EKTITKDITFT
-457 VEEMVFDDPG
+457 VEEMMFEDPG
-467 MMPGIDDIP
+467 MMPGIDDMP

-483 MPVWAW
+483 MPLWAW
-489 AVIAVLAAGVAATV
+489 AVIVVLVAGVVVTV

-517 EKLMEDD
+517 EKLMEED

>member
-1 MKRKNDF
+1 MKQATNF
-8 AAKLLAVC
+8 AGKLLAVC
-16 LALVLAAGML
+16 LALVLAASML
-26 AVPAMATGAATPSP
+26 AVPAAWADNG
-40 ANSTVPGGGG
+40 NSTGTGSASTTPPASSDDGG
-50 EDNEGEGNK
+50 
-59 GDNNNPGSN
+59 SS
-68 GITGGMPY
+68 GITSGTPY
-76 ITGYTVAPQLGVAGE
+76 ITGYTVTPQLGVAGE

-105 SICDPRFTKM
+105 SICDPRFTKIPG
-115 YEEKSN
+115 
-121 TDAED
+121 D
-126 TEAEVHNKALESL
+126 EAHNNALQKMMEQ
-139 MANAFPNIKI
+139 AFPNVKI

-167 FAYDKKL
+167 FAYGKNN
-174 SSGNDWTSG
+174 SSGAPWEAG
-183 PLEYHVAFNDITYMG
+183 PLEYHVSFNDITYLG

-206 VSYSGQQGLELVNLS
+206 VSYSGQQGLELANLS

-241 VVRSASYGGGS
+241 VVRSAGYGGGS

-278 VSLTLPEQITVVSGS
+278 VSLTLPEQVTVVSGS

-318 SAAGSANITVNVN
+318 AAAGSANITINVN

-351 VQPERFEISR
+351 VQPERFEVSR

-401 TSEGNQFIGNVNS
+401 TTEGNQFVGNVAS

-421 FTISPTQAGT
+421 FTISPTQAGSI
-431 LNAQLVIT
+431 NAQLVIT

-446 EKTITKDLTFT
+446 EKTITKDITFT
-457 VEEMVFDDPG
+457 VEEMSFEDPG
-467 MMPGIDDIP
+467 MMPGMGDMP
-476 TEPAQTG
+476 TEPTQTG
-483 MPVWAW
+483 MPLWAW
-489 AVIAVLAAGVAATV
+489 AVIVVLAAGVVATV

-517 EKLMEDD
+517 EKLMEED

>member
-1 MKRKNDF
+1 MKQATNF
-8 AAKLLAVC
+8 AGKLLAVC
-16 LALVLAAGML
+16 LALVLAASML
-26 AVPAMATGAATPSP
+26 AVPAWADDG
-40 ANSTVPGGGG
+40 NSTGTGDPGTTPPASSDDGG
-50 EDNEGEGNK
+50 
-59 GDNNNPGSN
+59 SS
-68 GITGGMPY
+68 GITGGTPY
-76 ITGYTVAPQLGVAGE
+76 ITGYTVTPQLGVAGE

-105 SICDPRFTKM
+105 SICDPRFTKIPG
-115 YEEKSN
+115 
-121 TDAED
+121 D
-126 TEAEVHNKALESL
+126 EAHNNALQKMMEQ
-139 MANAFPNIKI
+139 AFPNVKI

-167 FAYDKKL
+167 FAYGKNN
-174 SSGNDWTSG
+174 SSGAPWEAG
-183 PLEYHVAFNDITYMG
+183 PLEYHVSFNDITYLG

-241 VVRSASYGGGS
+241 VVRSAGYGGGS

-278 VSLTLPEQITVVSGS
+278 VSLTLPEQVTVVSGS

-318 SAAGSANITVNVN
+318 AAAGSANITINVN

-401 TSEGNQFIGNVNS
+401 TTEGNQFVGNVAS

-421 FTISPTQAGT
+421 FTISPTQAGSI
-431 LNAQLVIT
+431 NAQLVIT

-446 EKTITKDLTFT
+446 EKTITKDITFT
-457 VEEMVFDDPG
+457 VEEMMFEDPG
-467 MMPGIDDIP
+467 MMPGIDDMP

-483 MPVWAW
+483 MPLWAW
-489 AVIAVLAAGVAATV
+489 AVIVVLVAGVVVTV

-517 EKLMEDD
+517 EKLMEED

>member
-1 MKRKNDF
+1 MKQATNF
-8 AAKLLAVC
+8 AGKLLAVC
-16 LALVLAAGML
+16 LALVLAASML
-26 AVPAMATGAATPSP
+26 AVPAAWADNG
-40 ANSTVPGGGG
+40 NSTGTGSASTTPPASSDDGG
-50 EDNEGEGNK
+50 
-59 GDNNNPGSN
+59 SS
-68 GITGGMPY
+68 GITSGTPY
-76 ITGYTVAPQLGVAGE
+76 ITGYTVTPQLGVAGE

-105 SICDPRFTKM
+105 SICDPRFTKIPG
-115 YEEKSN
+115 
-121 TDAED
+121 D
-126 TEAEVHNKALESL
+126 EAHNNALQKMMEQ
-139 MANAFPNIKI
+139 AFPNVKI

-167 FAYDKKL
+167 FAYGKNN
-174 SSGNDWTSG
+174 SSGAPWEAG
-183 PLEYHVAFNDITYMG
+183 PLEYHVSFNDITYLG

-241 VVRSASYGGGS
+241 VVRSAGYGGGS

-278 VSLTLPEQITVVSGS
+278 VSLTLPEQVTVVSGS

-318 SAAGSANITVNVN
+318 AAAGSANITINVN

-351 VQPERFEISR
+351 VQPERFEVSR

-401 TSEGNQFIGNVNS
+401 TTEGNQFVGNVAS

-421 FTISPTQAGT
+421 FTISPTQAGSI
-431 LNAQLVIT
+431 NAQLVIT

-446 EKTITKDLTFT
+446 EKTITKDITFT
-457 VEEMVFDDPG
+457 VEEMMFEDPG
-467 MMPGIDDIP
+467 MMPGIDDMP
-476 TEPAQTG
+476 TEPSQTG
-483 MPVWAW
+483 MPLWAW
-489 AVIAVLAAGVAATV
+489 AVIVVLVAGVVVTV

-517 EKLMEDD
+517 EKLMEED